1 MKLARF
7 HLIFGILLFAAFLV
21 TGQFM
26 RRDFPD
32 KSVIDQEFRILM
44 RSRHIY
50 ILLASLSHVL
60 LGVYFQTSAAALKRL
75 VQYAGSVLLTAGGVL
90 LLYAFVFETYSNH
103 GYSQFSR
110 NGLYIVLAGTIFHL
124 IGGLRVQS
132 SVDE

>member
-7 HLIFGILLFAAFLV
+7 HLIFGVLLFAAFLV

-32 KSVIDQEFRILM
+32 KSLIDQEFRILM

-50 ILLASLSHVL
+50 ILLASMSHVL
-60 LGVYFQTSAAALKRL
+60 LGVYFQASAIAIKRYL
-75 VQYAGSVLLTAGGVL
+75 QYAGSVLLTVGGLL
-90 LLYAFVFETYSNH
+90 LLYAFAFETYTAH

-110 NGLYIVLAGTIFHL
+110 NGLYVVLAGTIFHL

-132 SVDE
+132 RVDE